1 MSTNN
6 IPAFELEKSA
16 VQTDVENGLAE
27 GIKCLRNEAP
37 DKPRDHFHNTRYL
50 LRQFRRV
57 TYAIKVSEADLSLR
71 MEMEHGVQMSAL
83 EVNAELAGVDLSG
96 SKLES
101 YSKSIVRSR
110 KMIKIIESALDTVR
124 LDPDHGE
131 LLYQIL
137 YLTYF
142 TERKPQNR
150 EVILNQLDRMGFPMS
165 TATYHNYLNMGIR
178 ALDHILWGYTA
189 LDCMEIIRN
198 FLPQ

>member
-16 VQTDVENGLAE
+16 VQTDVENGLAD
-27 GIKCLRNEAP
+27 GIKCLHNEAP
-37 DKPRDHFHNTRYL
+37 DEPRDHFHNTRYL

-71 MEMEHGVQMSAL
+71 MEIEHGVQMSAL

-110 KMIKIIESALDTVR
+110 KMIKIIENALDTVR

-150 EVILNQLDRMGFPMS
+150 EVILNQLDRIPPWES
-165 TATYHNYLNMGIR
+165 HY
-178 ALDHILWGYTA
+178 
-189 LDCMEIIRN
+189 
-198 FLPQ
+198 